1 VLELNDHP
9 EVSVYLPDGTWCN
22 NDGDSDY
29 YCRYTSTV
37 PKI

>member
-29 YCRYTSTV
+29 YCR
-37 PKI
+37 